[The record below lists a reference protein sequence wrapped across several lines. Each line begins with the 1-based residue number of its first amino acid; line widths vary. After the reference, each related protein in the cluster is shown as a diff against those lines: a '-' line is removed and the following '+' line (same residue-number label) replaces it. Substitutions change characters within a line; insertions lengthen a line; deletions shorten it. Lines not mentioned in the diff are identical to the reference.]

1 LTKKATVSAMLFVA
15 YCTGNII
22 GPQLFLTKEAPKYEV
37 SDPSALLATSLL
49 LTKLPSR
56 LD

>member
-1 LTKKATVSAMLFVA
+1 MLFVA

-37 SDPSALLATSLL
+37 S
-49 LTKLPSR
+49 
-56 LD
+56 